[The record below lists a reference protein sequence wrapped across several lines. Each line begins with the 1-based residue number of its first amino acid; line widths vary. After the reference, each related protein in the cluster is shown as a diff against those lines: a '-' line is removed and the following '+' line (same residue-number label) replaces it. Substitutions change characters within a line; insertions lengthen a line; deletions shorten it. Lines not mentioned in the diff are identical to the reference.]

1 MAFKKPGPDERF
13 KAGVRLR
20 AREYA
25 MSNDRGHEPRTVH
38 DARYQRVVD
47 AIDEHGPNNSWKQR
61 AKLNVT
67 Q

>member
-1 MAFKKPGPDERF
+1 MAFKKPGPDEIF

-25 MSNDRGHEPRTVH
+25 MSNDRGH